1 MDDVQN
7 DIGDG
12 SQAQNAEALIDE
24 IRELLRR
31 ENLDEALTL
40 FDRLHPADQGDL
52 LVDLP
57 EETRQDIIGEMTYQA
72 TAEIFEYI
80 DPDEAVQV
88 AAPITPRLLAD
99 ILNEADP
106 DVAADVLRGIP
117 DEQTAQ
123 TLEAM
128 TESREVIPLLEY
140 ADDTAGGLM
149 NPEFL
154 AVSCNLTAVLA
165 LDVIRIRARDA
176 EVTSYALV
184 VDEENKLVG
193 HAAIVDLALA
203 RDEQIVAELA
213 QDDVVS
219 VTVDTDQEECARI
232 MQRYNMNELPVVDGG
247 GVLRGIIMGD
257 DVLDVL
263 KEEATEDMYRL
274 AGVGEEAVFGP
285 LTRAVKSRLPWLGV
299 NLATAFLAAL
309 AIGLFETTIGKVV
322 ALAVLLPLV
331 TSQGGMGGI
340 QTLTLAVRSMAL
352 GELAEHAGNEAR
364 VTGTDPR
371 DSSRASVRLA
381 GGDCGVRLEGRLYAG
396 RSARG
401 RHAGQYGDRRVDG
414 RRRATA
420 LEKGGTRP
428 RGIFGGVYHH
438 IHRHHGYSPILGYS
452 YNRHRPADVAVK
464 RPASS
469 VAGYSPAPS

>member
-7 DIGDG
+7 AGGEGTRTPSD
-12 SQAQNAEALIDE
+12 AQALIDE

-31 ENLDEALTL
+31 ENLNEALAL

-52 LVDLP
+52 LVELP
-57 EETRQDIIGEMTYQA
+57 QETQQDIIGEMTYQA

-117 DEQTAQ
+117 DEQTSQ

-140 ADDTAGGLM
+140 ADDSAGGLM

-154 AVSCNLTAVLA
+154 AVSRNLSAVLA

-184 VDEENKLVG
+184 VDEQDKLVG

-213 QDDVVS
+213 QDDIVS
-219 VTVDTDQEECARI
+219 VRVDTDQEECARI
-232 MQRYNMNELPVVDGG
+232 MQRYNVNELPVVDAG

-274 AGVGEEAVFGP
+274 AGVGGEAVFGP
-285 LTRAVKSRLPWLGV
+285 LAGAVKSRLPWLGV
-299 NLATAFLAAL
+299 NLVTAFMAAL

-352 GELAEHAGNEAR
+352 GELPSVQGMR
-364 VTGTDPR
+364 LV
-371 DSSRASVRLA
+371 SREL
-381 GGDCGVRLEGRLYAG
+381 
-396 RSARG
+396 
-401 RHAGQYGDRRVDG
+401 
-414 RRRATA
+414 
-420 LEKGGTRP
+420 
-428 RGIFGGVYHH
+428 
-438 IHRHHGYSPILGYS
+438 ILGAAHGLLFGLLVGIAAYAWKGD
-452 YNRHRPADVAVK
+452 YMLGVVLAVAMLGNMLIAGLTGAGVPLLLRKAGLDPAVSSAVFITTFTDIMGILLFLGIATVVIE
-464 RPASS
+464 RLM
-469 VAGYSPAPS
+469 

>member
-7 DIGDG
+7 DGGEGTRTPSD
-12 SQAQNAEALIDE
+12 AQALIDE

-31 ENLDEALTL
+31 ENLHEALAL

-52 LVDLP
+52 LVELP
-57 EETRQDIIGEMTYQA
+57 RETQQDIIGEMTYQA

-99 ILNEADP
+99 ILDKADP

-117 DEQTAQ
+117 DEQTVQ
-123 TLEAM
+123 TLEEM
-128 TESREVIPLLEY
+128 TESGDVIPLLEY

-154 AVSCNLTAVLA
+154 AVSRNLMAVLA

-184 VDEENKLVG
+184 VDEQDELVG
-193 HAAIVDLALA
+193 HVSIVDLALA
-203 RDEQIVAELA
+203 RDDEIVANLA
-213 QDDVVS
+213 TNDTVS

-232 MQRYNMNELPVVDGG
+232 MQRYNVNELPVVDAS

-274 AGVGEEAVFGP
+274 AGVGGEAVFGP
-285 LTRAVKSRLPWLGV
+285 LAGAVKSRLPWLGV
-299 NLATAFLAAL
+299 NLATAFMAAM
-309 AIGLFETTIGKVV
+309 AIGLFETTIGRVV

-352 GELAEHAGNEAR
+352 GELPSTQGMRLVSRELMLGAAHGVLFGLLVGIAAYAWKGDYMLGVVLAVAMLGNMLIAGL
-364 VTGTDPR
+364 TGAGVPLLLRKAGLDPAVSSAVFITTFTDIVGILLFLGI
-371 DSSRASVRLA
+371 ATVVIERLA
-381 GGDCGVRLEGRLYAG
+381 
-396 RSARG
+396 
-401 RHAGQYGDRRVDG
+401 
-414 RRRATA
+414 
-420 LEKGGTRP
+420 
-428 RGIFGGVYHH
+428 
-438 IHRHHGYSPILGYS
+438 
-452 YNRHRPADVAVK
+452 
-464 RPASS
+464 
-469 VAGYSPAPS
+469 

>member
-1 MDDVQN
+1 MDDVQK
-7 DIGDG
+7 DHGDG
-12 SQAQNAEALIDE
+12 SQAQNNADALIDE

-140 ADDTAGGLM
+140 ADDSAGGLM

-154 AVSCNLTAVLA
+154 AVSRNLSAVLA

-184 VDEENKLVG
+184 VDEQDKLVG

-219 VTVDTDQEECARI
+219 VRVDTDQEECARI
-232 MQRYNMNELPVVDGG
+232 MQRYNVNELPVVDAG

-274 AGVGEEAVFGP
+274 AGVGGEAVFGP
-285 LTRAVKSRLPWLGV
+285 LADAVKSRLPWLGV
-299 NLATAFLAAL
+299 NLVTAFMAAL

-352 GELAEHAGNEAR
+352 GELPSVQGMR
-364 VTGTDPR
+364 LV
-371 DSSRASVRLA
+371 SREL
-381 GGDCGVRLEGRLYAG
+381 
-396 RSARG
+396 
-401 RHAGQYGDRRVDG
+401 
-414 RRRATA
+414 
-420 LEKGGTRP
+420 
-428 RGIFGGVYHH
+428 
-438 IHRHHGYSPILGYS
+438 ILGAAHGLLFGLLVGIAAYAWKGD
-452 YNRHRPADVAVK
+452 YMLGVVLAVAMLGNMLIAGLTGAGVPLLLRKAGLDPAVSSAVFITTFTDIMGILLFLGIATVVIE
-464 RPASS
+464 RLM
-469 VAGYSPAPS
+469 

>member
-7 DIGDG
+7 DGGEGTRTPSDA
-12 SQAQNAEALIDE
+12 QALVDE

-31 ENLDEALTL
+31 ENLDEALAL

-52 LVDLP
+52 LVELP
-57 EETRQDIIGEMTYQA
+57 QETQQDIIGEMTYQA

-117 DEQTAQ
+117 DEQTSQ

-154 AVSCNLTAVLA
+154 AVSRNLTAVLA

-184 VDEENKLVG
+184 VDEQDKLVG
-193 HAAIVDLALA
+193 HAAIMDLALA

-213 QDDVVS
+213 QDDMVS

-232 MQRYNMNELPVVDGG
+232 MQRYNVNELPVVDAD

-274 AGVGEEAVFGP
+274 AGVGGETVFGP
-285 LTRAVKSRLPWLGV
+285 LAGAVKSRLPWLGV
-299 NLATAFLAAL
+299 NLVTAFMAAL

-352 GELAEHAGNEAR
+352 GELPSVQGMR
-364 VTGTDPR
+364 LV
-371 DSSRASVRLA
+371 SREL
-381 GGDCGVRLEGRLYAG
+381 
-396 RSARG
+396 
-401 RHAGQYGDRRVDG
+401 
-414 RRRATA
+414 
-420 LEKGGTRP
+420 
-428 RGIFGGVYHH
+428 
-438 IHRHHGYSPILGYS
+438 ILGAAHGLLFGLLVGIAAYAWKGD
-452 YNRHRPADVAVK
+452 YMLGVVLAVAMLGNMLIAGLTGAGVPLLLRKAGLDPAVSSAVFITTFTDIMGILLFLGIATVVIE
-464 RPASS
+464 RLM
-469 VAGYSPAPS
+469 

>member
-7 DIGDG
+7 DGGEGTRTPSDA
-12 SQAQNAEALIDE
+12 QALVDE

-31 ENLDEALTL
+31 ENLDEALAL

-52 LVDLP
+52 LVELP
-57 EETRQDIIGEMTYQA
+57 QETQQDIIGEMTYQA

-99 ILNEADP
+99 ILDQADP

-128 TESREVIPLLEY
+128 TESGEVIPLLEY
-140 ADDTAGGLM
+140 ADDSAGGLM
-149 NPEFL
+149 NPEYL
-154 AVSCNLTAVLA
+154 AVSRNLTAVLA
-165 LDVIRIRARDA
+165 LDAIRIRAREA

-184 VDEENKLVG
+184 VDEAERLVG

-203 RDEQIVAELA
+203 RDDEVVANLVA
-213 QDDVVS
+213 DDMVS
-219 VTVDTDQEECARI
+219 VSVDTDQEECARI
-232 MQRYNMNELPVVDGG
+232 MQRYNVNELPVVDAG

-274 AGVGEEAVFGP
+274 AGVGGEAVFGP
-285 LTRAVKSRLPWLGV
+285 LAGAVKSRLPWLGV
-299 NLATAFLAAL
+299 NLATAFMAAL
-309 AIGLFETTIGKVV
+309 AIGLFETTIGRVV

-352 GELAEHAGNEAR
+352 GELPSAQGMKL
-364 VTGTDPR
+364 V
-371 DSSRASVRLA
+371 SREL
-381 GGDCGVRLEGRLYAG
+381 
-396 RSARG
+396 
-401 RHAGQYGDRRVDG
+401 
-414 RRRATA
+414 
-420 LEKGGTRP
+420 
-428 RGIFGGVYHH
+428 
-438 IHRHHGYSPILGYS
+438 ILGAAHGVLFGLLVGIAAYAWKGD
-452 YNRHRPADVAVK
+452 YMLGVVLAVAMLANMVIAGLTGAGVPLLLRKAGLDPAVSAAVFITTFTDIMGILLFLGIATVVIE
-464 RPASS
+464 RLT
-469 VAGYSPAPS
+469 

>member
-7 DIGDG
+7 AGGEGTRTPCD
-12 SQAQNAEALIDE
+12 AQALIDE
-24 IRELLRR
+24 IRENLRR
-31 ENLDEALTL
+31 ENLDEALAL

-52 LVDLP
+52 LVELP
-57 EETRQDIIGEMTYQA
+57 QETQQDIIGEMTYQA

-99 ILNEADP
+99 ILDNADL

-117 DEQTAQ
+117 DEQTSQ

-140 ADDTAGGLM
+140 ADDSAGGLM

-154 AVSCNLTAVLA
+154 AVSRNLSAVLA

-184 VDEENKLVG
+184 VDEQDKLVG

-213 QDDVVS
+213 QDDIVS
-219 VTVDTDQEECARI
+219 VRVDTDQEECARI
-232 MQRYNMNELPVVDGG
+232 MQRYNVNELPVVDAG

-274 AGVGEEAVFGP
+274 AGVGGEAVFGP
-285 LTRAVKSRLPWLGV
+285 LAGAVKSRLPWLGV
-299 NLATAFLAAL
+299 NLVTAFMAAL

-352 GELAEHAGNEAR
+352 GELPSVQGMR
-364 VTGTDPR
+364 LV
-371 DSSRASVRLA
+371 SREL
-381 GGDCGVRLEGRLYAG
+381 
-396 RSARG
+396 
-401 RHAGQYGDRRVDG
+401 
-414 RRRATA
+414 
-420 LEKGGTRP
+420 
-428 RGIFGGVYHH
+428 
-438 IHRHHGYSPILGYS
+438 ILGAAHGLLFGLLVGIAAYAWKGD
-452 YNRHRPADVAVK
+452 YMLGVVLAVAMLGNMLIAGLTGAGVPLLLRKAGLDPAVSSAVFITTFTDIMGILLFLGIATVVIE
-464 RPASS
+464 RLM
-469 VAGYSPAPS
+469 

>member
-7 DIGDG
+7 DGGEGTRTPSD
-12 SQAQNAEALIDE
+12 AQALIDE
-24 IRELLRR
+24 IRELLQR
-31 ENLDEALTL
+31 ENLDEALAL

-52 LVDLP
+52 LVELP
-57 EETRQDIIGEMTYQA
+57 QDTQQDIIGEMTYQA

-99 ILNEADP
+99 ILDQADP

-123 TLEAM
+123 TLDAM

-154 AVSCNLTAVLA
+154 AVSRNLTAVLA
-165 LDVIRIRARDA
+165 LDAIRIRARDA

-184 VDEENKLVG
+184 VDEEGRLVG

-203 RDEQIVAELA
+203 RDDEVVANLVA
-213 QDDVVS
+213 DDMVS
-219 VTVDTDQEECARI
+219 VSVDTDQEECARI
-232 MQRYNMNELPVVDGG
+232 MQRYNVNELPVVDGS

-274 AGVGEEAVFGP
+274 AGVGGEAVFGP
-285 LTRAVKSRLPWLGV
+285 LSGAIKSRLPWLGV
-299 NLATAFLAAL
+299 NLATAFLAAM
-309 AIGLFETTIGKVV
+309 AIGLFETTIGRVV

-352 GELAEHAGNEAR
+352 GELPSTQGMKLVSRELMLGAAHGLLFGLLVGIAAYAWKGDYMLGVVLAIAMLCNMVIAGL
-364 VTGTDPR
+364 TGAGVPLLLRKAGLDPAVSSAVFITTFTDIMGILLFLGI
-371 DSSRASVRLA
+371 ATVVIERL
-381 GGDCGVRLEGRLYAG
+381 
-396 RSARG
+396 
-401 RHAGQYGDRRVDG
+401 
-414 RRRATA
+414 T
-420 LEKGGTRP
+420 
-428 RGIFGGVYHH
+428 
-438 IHRHHGYSPILGYS
+438 
-452 YNRHRPADVAVK
+452 
-464 RPASS
+464 
-469 VAGYSPAPS
+469 

>member
-7 DIGDG
+7 DGGEGTRTPID
-12 SQAQNAEALIDE
+12 ADALIDE

-31 ENLDEALTL
+31 ENLDEALAL

-52 LVDLP
+52 LVELP
-57 EETRQDIIGEMTYQA
+57 QETQQDIIGEMTYQA

-117 DEQTAQ
+117 DEQTSQ

-154 AVSCNLTAVLA
+154 AVSRNLTAVLA

-184 VDEENKLVG
+184 VDEQDKLVG
-193 HAAIVDLALA
+193 HAAIMDLALA

-213 QDDVVS
+213 QDDMVS

-232 MQRYNMNELPVVDGG
+232 MQRYNVNELPVVDAD

-274 AGVGEEAVFGP
+274 AGVGGEAVFGP
-285 LTRAVKSRLPWLGV
+285 LAGAVKSRLPWLGV
-299 NLATAFLAAL
+299 NLVTAFMAAL

-352 GELAEHAGNEAR
+352 GELPSVQGMR
-364 VTGTDPR
+364 LV
-371 DSSRASVRLA
+371 SREL
-381 GGDCGVRLEGRLYAG
+381 
-396 RSARG
+396 
-401 RHAGQYGDRRVDG
+401 
-414 RRRATA
+414 
-420 LEKGGTRP
+420 
-428 RGIFGGVYHH
+428 
-438 IHRHHGYSPILGYS
+438 ILGAAHGLLFGLLVGIAAYAWKGD
-452 YNRHRPADVAVK
+452 YMLGVVLAVAMLGNMLIAGLTGAGVPLLLRKAGLDPAVSSAVFITTFTDIMGILLFLGIATVVIE
-464 RPASS
+464 RLM
-469 VAGYSPAPS
+469 

>member
-7 DIGDG
+7 DGGEGTRTPSD
-12 SQAQNAEALIDE
+12 AQALIDE

-31 ENLDEALTL
+31 ENLHEALAL

-52 LVDLP
+52 LVELP
-57 EETRQDIIGEMTYQA
+57 QETQQDIIGEMTYQA

-99 ILNEADP
+99 ILDKADP

-123 TLEAM
+123 TLEEM
-128 TESREVIPLLEY
+128 TESGDVIPLLEY

-154 AVSCNLTAVLA
+154 AVSRNLMAVLA

-184 VDEENKLVG
+184 VDEDDRLVG

-213 QDDVVS
+213 QDDIVS

-232 MQRYNMNELPVVDGG
+232 MQRYNVNELPVVDAG

-274 AGVGEEAVFGP
+274 AGVGGEAVFGP
-285 LTRAVKSRLPWLGV
+285 LAGAVKSRLPWLGV
-299 NLATAFLAAL
+299 NLATAFMAAL
-309 AIGLFETTIGKVV
+309 AIGLFETTIGRVV

-352 GELAEHAGNEAR
+352 GELPSTQGMRLVSRELMLGAAHGLLFGLLVGIAAYAWKGDYMLGVVLAVAMLANMVIAGL
-364 VTGTDPR
+364 TGAGVPLLLRKAGLDPAVSSAVFITTFTDIVGILLFLGI
-371 DSSRASVRLA
+371 ATVVIERLA
-381 GGDCGVRLEGRLYAG
+381 
-396 RSARG
+396 
-401 RHAGQYGDRRVDG
+401 
-414 RRRATA
+414 
-420 LEKGGTRP
+420 
-428 RGIFGGVYHH
+428 
-438 IHRHHGYSPILGYS
+438 
-452 YNRHRPADVAVK
+452 
-464 RPASS
+464 
-469 VAGYSPAPS
+469 

>member
-1 MDDVQN
+1 MDDVRN
-7 DIGDG
+7 GGEGTRTPCDA
-12 SQAQNAEALIDE
+12 QALADE

-31 ENLDEALTL
+31 ENLDEALEL

-52 LVDLP
+52 LVELP
-57 EETRQDIIGEMTYQA
+57 QETQQDIIGEMTYQA

-99 ILNEADP
+99 ILDQADP

-123 TLEAM
+123 TIEAM

-149 NPEFL
+149 NPEYL
-154 AVSCNLTAVLA
+154 AVSKSLTAVLA
-165 LDVIRIRARDA
+165 LDAIRIRARDA

-184 VDEENKLVG
+184 VDEDERLVG
-193 HAAIVDLALA
+193 HAAIVDVALA
-203 RDEQIVAELA
+203 RDDEVVANLVA
-213 QDDVVS
+213 DDMVS
-219 VTVDTDQEECARI
+219 VSVDTDQEECARI
-232 MQRYNMNELPVVDGG
+232 MQRYNVNELPVVDAD

-274 AGVGEEAVFGP
+274 AGVGGEAVFGP
-285 LTRAVKSRLPWLGV
+285 LTGALKSRLPWLGV

-309 AIGLFETTIGKVV
+309 SIGLFETTIGRVV

-352 GELAEHAGNEAR
+352 GELPSTQGMNLVSRELMLGAAHGLLFGLLVGIAAYAWKGDYMLGVVLAIAMLANMVIAGL
-364 VTGTDPR
+364 TGAGVPLLLRKAGLDPAVSSAVFITTFTDIMGILLFLGI
-371 DSSRASVRLA
+371 ATVVIERLA
-381 GGDCGVRLEGRLYAG
+381 
-396 RSARG
+396 
-401 RHAGQYGDRRVDG
+401 
-414 RRRATA
+414 
-420 LEKGGTRP
+420 
-428 RGIFGGVYHH
+428 
-438 IHRHHGYSPILGYS
+438 
-452 YNRHRPADVAVK
+452 
-464 RPASS
+464 
-469 VAGYSPAPS
+469 

>member
-7 DIGDG
+7 DLGDG

-80 DPDEAVQV
+80 DPEEAVQV

-117 DEQTAQ
+117 DDQTAQ

-140 ADDTAGGLM
+140 GDDTAGGLM

-154 AVSCNLTAVLA
+154 AVSRNLTAVLA

-184 VDEENKLVG
+184 VDEEKLVG
-193 HAAIVDLALA
+193 HAAIVGLALA

-274 AGVGEEAVFGP
+274 AGVGGEAVFGP
-285 LTRAVKSRLPWLGV
+285 LAGAVKSRLPWLGV
-299 NLATAFLAAL
+299 NLVTAFMAAL

-340 QTLTLAVRSMAL
+340 QTLTLAVRSMAI
-352 GELAEHAGNEAR
+352 GELPSVQGMR
-364 VTGTDPR
+364 LV
-371 DSSRASVRLA
+371 SREL
-381 GGDCGVRLEGRLYAG
+381 
-396 RSARG
+396 
-401 RHAGQYGDRRVDG
+401 
-414 RRRATA
+414 
-420 LEKGGTRP
+420 
-428 RGIFGGVYHH
+428 
-438 IHRHHGYSPILGYS
+438 ILGAAHGLLFGLLVGIAAYAWKGD
-452 YNRHRPADVAVK
+452 YMLGVVLAVAMLGNMLIAGLTGAGVPLLLRKAGLDPAVSSAVFITTFTDIMGILLFLGIATVVIE
-464 RPASS
+464 RLM
-469 VAGYSPAPS
+469 

>member
-7 DIGDG
+7 AGGEGTRTPSD
-12 SQAQNAEALIDE
+12 AQALIDE

-31 ENLDEALTL
+31 ENLDEALAL

-52 LVDLP
+52 LVELP
-57 EETRQDIIGEMTYQA
+57 QETQQDIIGEMTYQA

-99 ILNEADP
+99 ILNEADL

-154 AVSCNLTAVLA
+154 AVSRNLTAVLA

-184 VDEENKLVG
+184 VDEQDKLVG
-193 HAAIVDLALA
+193 HAAIMDLALA

-213 QDDVVS
+213 QDDIVS
-219 VTVDTDQEECARI
+219 VRVDTDQEECARI
-232 MQRYNMNELPVVDGG
+232 MQRYNVNELPVVDAG

-274 AGVGEEAVFGP
+274 AGVGGEAVFGP
-285 LTRAVKSRLPWLGV
+285 LAGAVKSRLPWLGV
-299 NLATAFLAAL
+299 NLVTAFMAAL

-352 GELAEHAGNEAR
+352 GELPSVQGMR
-364 VTGTDPR
+364 LV
-371 DSSRASVRLA
+371 SREL
-381 GGDCGVRLEGRLYAG
+381 
-396 RSARG
+396 
-401 RHAGQYGDRRVDG
+401 
-414 RRRATA
+414 
-420 LEKGGTRP
+420 
-428 RGIFGGVYHH
+428 
-438 IHRHHGYSPILGYS
+438 ILGAAHGLLFGLLVGIAAYAWKGD
-452 YNRHRPADVAVK
+452 YMLGVVLAVAMLGNMLIAGLTGAGVPLLLRKAGLDPAVSSAVFITTFTDIMGILLFLGIATVVIE
-464 RPASS
+464 RLM
-469 VAGYSPAPS
+469 